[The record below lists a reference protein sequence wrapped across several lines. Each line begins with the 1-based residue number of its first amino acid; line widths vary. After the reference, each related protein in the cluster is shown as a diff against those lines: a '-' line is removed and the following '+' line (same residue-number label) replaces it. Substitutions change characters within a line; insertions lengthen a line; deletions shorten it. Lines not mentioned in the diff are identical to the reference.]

1 MADILNIPKEDFE
14 HVADIASEPSAM
26 EKEPAEL
33 ILAAISQT
41 DQLMGMLN
49 SALNISETETIF
61 ASRGTSTSHGT
72 FSPACEATGCPSLRS
87 HSHPQQSVMRI
98 VQPIC
103 HYLTSQ
109 LSQLSQLLEIIK
121 EREEEREKLR
131 KELRRS
137 RERIH
142 ALDTDVQRREFSE
155 IITTTTHT
163 QTMLDDLVCQDN
175 CSSDFAHHDE
185 FINAHEEMAT
195 DGDAENLELKA
206 ETEMMGDSVG

>member
-72 FSPACEATGCPSLRS
+72 SSPACEATGCPSLRS
-87 HSHPQQSVMRI
+87 HSHPQQSVMRMI
-98 VQPIC
+98 QPIC

-109 LSQLSQLLEIIK
+109 LSQLSQLLMTLYAKTIAAVTSLI
-121 EREEEREKLR
+121 
-131 KELRRS
+131 
-137 RERIH
+137 
-142 ALDTDVQRREFSE
+142 
-155 IITTTTHT
+155 
-163 QTMLDDLVCQDN
+163 
-175 CSSDFAHHDE
+175 
-185 FINAHEEMAT
+185 
-195 DGDAENLELKA
+195 
-206 ETEMMGDSVG
+206 MM